1 MIDGTY
7 GSVASYASNY
17 SLLVLLLIIWKEYV
31 PLNYQLTNATNA
43 WTLNQASRA
52 EIGSNYLGTVES
64 QKCGFLK
71 GKSIYLFSAAFFTF
85 PILISRESF
94 RKKIF
99 PIK

>member
-1 MIDGTY
+1 MINGTY

-71 GKSIYLFSAAFFTF
+71 ENQFTYLVQPSLLFQYYFRGKVFGRKFFQ
-85 PILISRESF
+85 
-94 RKKIF
+94 
-99 PIK
+99 